1 MNLGLGE
8 TVCNRLSL
16 ELGAPNAAGGGRG
29 GGRSSVSG
37 GQFLCSD
44 EPFPANSVKIFYF
57 LFLLEKKV
65 VLAFIRKGQK
75 GITGWVRIRPWYDFL
90 LPFSLVSP

>member
-8 TVCNRLSL
+8 TVCKGVRS
-16 ELGAPNAAGGGRG
+16 ELGAPNAAGRGRG

-44 EPFPANSVKIFYF
+44 EPFPANSVKIFHF
-57 LFLLEKKV
+57 LFLLEKKSGTW
-65 VLAFIRKGQK
+65 FYQK
-75 GITGWVRIRPWYDFL
+75 RPEGYYGMGKD
-90 LPFSLVSP
+90 